1 MATATT
7 ADQTA
12 EPVPA
17 DTDEENLTAV
27 LLDPDTIERDE
38 FNAREH
44 DTEPDADLVN
54 SVKAV
59 GVQDPVSVRP
69 RPDGTYGAFKGW
81 RRSQAA
87 QIANATAEAEGHP
100 KRQIKAYV
108 RADLV
113 GRDAWTQF
121 LSLIENHQRQGMS
134 PKDTLKAAELSLI
147 GMDEVEQKKA
157 ARALGV
163 RRGTGR
169 RLGRAQQ
176 LDDATLRRASAGGMD
191 LEQIAQL
198 AEVEDVPRA
207 QDRLLKALARDEAQ
221 EGGGRGHWDQE
232 LALLKAE
239 QDDRTARKEA
249 VAALEKADIPLLPTH
264 LAYGEKDTAHPLS
277 ELTTPLGR
285 PLDEDNHK
293 GCPGHSARLDDE
305 NQPLW
310 YCADPAEYG
319 HKVRP
324 KPKPPKTAEDEEK
337 AAERARTTACNR
349 AWKAAAG
356 PRKEFVTRLVRGIK
370 ALPEDAWRFALG
382 VLLDLPHFYGKWAQR
397 QESEDVAVF
406 LGVKLPESPFERARL
421 SDLVTLSK
429 ARTAHVLFAHVA
441 AAFERDMR
449 EPKGWNDARMQVRF
463 LWEDPTSQQAAYLL
477 LLEKLGQDDKGSYRL
492 SEVEEQAVAPHR
504 GDDADGESAN

>member
-12 EPVPA
+12 ESVPA

-27 LLDPDTIERDE
+27 LLDPDTIARDE

-44 DTEPDADLVN
+44 DTEPDADLIN

-69 RPDGTYGAFKGW
+69 RPDGTYGAFQGW
-81 RRSQAA
+81 RRTQAA
-87 QIANATAEAEGHP
+87 QIANATAEAEGHA

-157 ARALGV
+157 ARALGL

-207 QDRLLKALARDEAQ
+207 QDRLLRALDRDKAE

-249 VAALEKADIPLLPTH
+249 VAALEKADIPLLPTQ
-264 LAYGEKDTAHPLS
+264 LAYGEKDTARPLS

-305 NQPLW
+305 HQPLW

-324 KPKPPKTAEDEEK
+324 KPTKTAEDEEK
-337 AAERARTTACNR
+337 AAERARVTACNR

-356 PRKEFVTRLVRGIK
+356 PRQEFVARLVRGSK
-370 ALPEDAWRFALG
+370 ALPEEAWRFALG
-382 VLLDLPHFYGKWAQR
+382 VLLDLPRFYGKWAGR
-397 QESEDVAVF
+397 QEAEDVDRL
-406 LGVKLPESPFERARL
+406 LGVKLPETPFERVRL
-421 SDLVTLSK
+421 SELVTLSK

-449 EPKGWNDARMQVRF
+449 EPKGWNDARMEVRF
-463 LWEDPTSQQAAYLL
+463 LWEDLTPQQAAYLL
-477 LLEKLGQDDKGSYRL
+477 LLQKLGQDDKGSYRL
-492 SEVEEQAVAPHR
+492 SEVEDQAVAPR
-504 GDDADGESAN
+504 GPQPTETLTPA

>member
-7 ADQTA
+7 SATAQSAD
-12 EPVPA
+12 A
-17 DTDEENLTAV
+17 DADEADLIAV
-27 LLDPDTIERDE
+27 LLDPDAIVRDDS
-38 FNAREH
+38 NAREH
-44 DTEPDADLVN
+44 DREPDDDLIN

-87 QIANATAEAEGHP
+87 QIANATAEAEGHER
-100 KRQIKAYV
+100 RQIKAFV

-113 GRDAWTQF
+113 GRDAWTRF
-121 LSLIENHQRQGMS
+121 LSLIENHQREGMS
-134 PKDTLKAAELSLI
+134 AKDTLKAAELSLI
-147 GMDEVEQKKA
+147 GMDEVEQKAA
-157 ARALGV
+157 ARALGLK
-163 RRGTGR
+163 RGTGK

-191 LEQIAQL
+191 LEQMATL
-198 AEVEDVPRA
+198 AEVADVPDA
-207 QDRLLKALARDEAQ
+207 EHRLSRALARDQATED
-221 EGGGRGHWDQE
+221 GGRGHWDQE

-239 QDDRTARKEA
+239 QADRTARKEA
-249 VAALEKADIPLLPTH
+249 VAALEKADIPLLPTQ
-264 LAYGEKDTAHPLS
+264 LAYGEKETARALS

-305 NQPLW
+305 HQPVW
-310 YCADPAEYG
+310 YCADPSAHG
-319 HKVRP
+319 HKLRP
-324 KPKPPKTAEDEEK
+324 KPKPEKTAEDEAK

-356 PRKEFVTRLVRGIK
+356 PRQEFVSRLVRSSK
-370 ALPEDAWRFALG
+370 ALPEDAWKFAAS
-382 VLLDLPHFYGKWAQR
+382 VLLDLPRFYGKWAGR
-397 QESEDVAVF
+397 QEAEGFAQL
-406 LGVKLPESPFERARL
+406 LGVKLPETPFERVRL
-421 SDLVTLSK
+421 SELVTVSK
-429 ARTAHVLFAHVA
+429 ARLPHVLFAHVA

-449 EPKGWNDARMQVRF
+449 DPKGWNDARMQVRF
-463 LWEDPTSQQAAYLL
+463 WEDLTPQQATYLL

-492 SEVEEQAVAPHR
+492 SEVEEQAVAAHR
-504 GDDADGESAN
+504 GADADATDEA